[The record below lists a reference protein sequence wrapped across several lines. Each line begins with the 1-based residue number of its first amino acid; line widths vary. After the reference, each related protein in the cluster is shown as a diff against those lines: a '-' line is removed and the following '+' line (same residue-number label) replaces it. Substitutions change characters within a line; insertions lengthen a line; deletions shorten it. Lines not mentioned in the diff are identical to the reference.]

1 MDRYSV
7 TKVLNGVLLDVT
19 GQILVRELASLVVA
33 VGTAKTRKRG
43 MNSTEYKVVLRQW

>member
-19 GQILVRELASLVVA
+19 GQIMVRELASLVVA
-33 VGTAKTRKRG
+33 AVTAKTCKG
-43 MNSTEYKVVLRQW
+43 GLN